1 MSEWLL
7 TWLLRLYPKEFR
19 RQYGA
24 EALQLMRDRAR
35 DERGVRLQLR
45 LWVDLVADLVSVSLG
60 NPWPIKPILMSA
72 NASAGRAPSL
82 LLPESSSRRPQRLAA
97 GIASIGMFAAFSGM
111 LYPHAPGEVGAR
123 LLISSLI
130 ETSPAESDTSA
141 TQPTELDPA
150 MRYGRIDTIAAKLTE
165 HYFDAAVGKQLA
177 DALLDRAARGDYDV
191 PPGPELAARVN
202 TDIQDTSR
210 ILGIPA
216 GTFVADVVYSARPI
230 PNGLPPPP
238 SAETLEQRRSTLL
251 RQNCLV
257 EKIETLPRNIGYL
270 KLNGFPDVSEC
281 RSIISAAMASVN
293 TADALILDLRDNAGG
308 FGASVLAIAAYLFD
322 RPKSFYDPR
331 ATKPY
336 SAWTSSPVSG
346 SKLSDKPVY
355 VLTSPRTRSAAEF
368 FAYNVKMLKR
378 ATIVGETT
386 GGSQHSG
393 AFHRIDDHFGMGI
406 QQTAPPENP
415 FPVKG
420 WEVIGV
426 EPDVKVSEVAAFDT
440 ARKLAESRVRRQ

>member
-1 MSEWLL
+1 MCERLL
-7 TWLLRLYPKEFR
+7 ALLLRLYPREFQR
-19 RQYGA
+19 TYGPD
-24 EALQLMRDRAR
+24 ALQLICDRCR
-35 DERGVRLQLR
+35 DERGVLRRLR
-45 LWVDLVADLVSVSLG
+45 LCLDVVADLVTVSLG
-60 NPWPIKPILMSA
+60 NPWPVKPILMSA
-72 NASAGRAPSL
+72 NASAGRTPSL
-82 LLPESSSRRPQRLAA
+82 LLPESSSRRPQRLA
-97 GIASIGMFAAFSGM
+97 GGMVSIGMFAAFSGM

-130 ETSPAESDTSA
+130 ETGPAESDTSA
-141 TQPTELDPA
+141 TQPTEVDPA
-150 MRYGRIDTIAAKLTE
+150 MRLGLIETIAAKLAQ
-165 HYFDAAVGKQLA
+165 HYFDAAIGKQLA
-177 DALLDRAARGDYDV
+177 DALLDRARRGDYDV
-191 PPGPELAARVN
+191 PPGPDLADRIN

-210 ILGIPA
+210 ILGIPP
-216 GTFVADVVYSARPI
+216 GVFVADVVYSTRPI

-251 RQNCLV
+251 RQNCLFEKV
-257 EKIETLPRNIGYL
+257 EMLPQNIGYL
-270 KLNGFPDVSEC
+270 KLNGFPDLSVC
-281 RSIISAAMASVN
+281 GSIMSAAMASVN
-293 TADALILDLRDNAGG
+293 NAEALIVDLRDNAGG
-308 FGASVLAIAAYLFD
+308 FGASVLAMAAYLFD
-322 RPKSFYDPR
+322 RPRSFYDPR
-331 ATKPY
+331 ATKPD
-336 SAWTSSPVSG
+336 SAWTASPAPG
-346 SKLSDKPVY
+346 SRLSDTPVY

-406 QQTAPPENP
+406 QHTAPPENR

-440 ARKLAESRVRRQ
+440 ARTLAQSRARRQ